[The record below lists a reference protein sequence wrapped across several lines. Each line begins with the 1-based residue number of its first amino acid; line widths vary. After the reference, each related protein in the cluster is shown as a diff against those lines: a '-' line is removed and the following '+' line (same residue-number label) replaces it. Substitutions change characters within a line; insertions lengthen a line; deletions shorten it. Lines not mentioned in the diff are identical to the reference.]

1 MPKNPNVKR
10 VMVIGSGPIV
20 IGQAA
25 EFDYAGTQACRSL
38 KEEGVEVILVNSN
51 PATIMTDRD
60 IADKVYIEPLTV
72 KALEQIIEKE
82 KPDSI
87 LPTLGG
93 QAGLNLGMELEESG
107 FLASHGVTL
116 LGTTAATIR
125 NAEGRQEF
133 KDLMERIGEPCA
145 ASKVVETV
153 EEGIEF
159 TESIGYPVVLR
170 PAYTLGG
177 SGGGIAYNQ
186 LQLEEILENGLRLSR
201 VGQVLV
207 ERCIAG
213 WKEIEYEVMRDSA
226 GNCIT
231 VCNMENIDPVGV
243 HTGDSIVVAPSQTLS
258 DKEYQMLRTSA
269 LNIINELEITGGC
282 NVQFAL
288 HPTSFEY
295 CVIEVNP
302 RVSRSSA
309 LASKATG
316 YPIAKVAAKIALG
329 YTLDEIKNAITRKT
343 YASFEPALDYCVVK
357 IPRLPFDKF
366 ITAKRTLTTQ
376 MKATGEVMSICD
388 NFEGALMKAIRS
400 LEQHVDCMLSYD
412 FSELSAEELKAR
424 LKVVDDRRIW
434 MIAEAIRKGI
444 SYEEIHDITS
454 IDIWFIDKIAIL
466 VEMEEALRT
475 KELTPELLKE
485 AKRIEF
491 PDNVIARLTDRSE
504 SEIKAMRHA
513 NGIRA
518 VYKMVD
524 TCAAEFEASTP
535 YYYSVYGGECEACG
549 SGISAL
555 KSVTSNHACIS
566 GTEESGGRA
575 ENSATKGPEAEG
587 RRDPEAG
594 SLFRE
599 NAEGRRRKVLVLG
612 SGPIRIGQGI
622 EFDYCSVHATWAF
635 SRAGYETIIIN
646 NNPETVSTDFDIAD
660 KLYFEPLTP
669 EDVGAI
675 VDIEKPDGAVVQFG
689 GQTAIK
695 LTESLMKMGVPILG
709 TRAEDVDAAEDREL
723 FDRILEETG
732 IPRAAGGTVY
742 TAEEAKA
749 VANRLGYPVLVRPSY
764 VLGGQG
770 MQIAI
775 SDEEIEEF
783 MAIINRIAQDHPI
796 LVDKYLEGKEIEVDA
811 VCDGTDILIP
821 GIMEHIERTGVHSG
835 DSISVYPAH
844 TIGKLVKDKI
854 AEYTRRL
861 AKALHVKGLINIQ
874 FIAIEE
880 DVYVIEVNPRSSRTV
895 PYISKVTGIPIV
907 DLATEVILGKTI
919 RELGY
924 EPGLQPEAA
933 YYAIKMP
940 VFSFEKIR
948 GAEIS
953 LGPEMKSTGECLG
966 IAKEFHEALYKA
978 FLGAGV
984 NLPRHRN
991 LIITVKDADKGE
1003 AIGIGRRFEKLGY
1016 TIYATR
1022 STAAALNEAG
1032 VKARKVNKISQESP
1046 TVMDLILGHR
1056 IDLVID
1062 TPTQGRDKSRDGFLI
1077 RRTAIETGVNCIT
1090 SLDTARALLTSLENA
1105 GKDMT
1110 LVDVAQL

>member
-51 PATIMTDRD
+51 PATIMTDKD
-60 IADKVYIEPLTV
+60 IADKVYIEPLNV
-72 KALEQIIEKE
+72 KVLEQIIKKE

-107 FLASHGVTL
+107 FLAAHNVKL

-145 ASKVVETV
+145 ASKVVENV
-153 EEGIEF
+153 EDGVEF
-159 TESIGYPVVLR
+159 TNTIGYPVVLR

-177 SGGGIAYNQ
+177 SGGGIAHNQ
-186 LQLEEILENGLRLSR
+186 VELEEILENGLRLSR

-269 LNIINELEITGGC
+269 LKIINELQITGGC

-329 YTLDEIKNAITRKT
+329 FTLDEIKNAITHKT
-343 YASFEPALDYCVVK
+343 YASFEPTLDYCVVK

-376 MKATGEVMSICD
+376 MKATGEVMSICN

-400 LEQHVDCMLSYD
+400 LEQHVDCLRSYD
-412 FSELSAEELKAR
+412 FSTLSVEELLER
-424 LKVVDDRRIW
+424 LKIVDDQRIYV
-434 MIAEAIRKGI
+434 IAEAIRKGI
-444 SYEEIHDITS
+444 SYEQIHDITK
-454 IDIWFIDKIAIL
+454 IDLWFIDKIAIL
-466 VEMEEALRT
+466 TEMEHALET
-475 KELTPELLKE
+475 QPLTVDLLKE

-491 PDNVIARLTDRSE
+491 PDNVIARLTGKTE
-504 SEIKAMRHA
+504 EEIKKMRYD
-513 NGIRA
+513 NGIKA

-524 TCAAEFEASTP
+524 TCAAEFAASTP
-535 YYYSVYGGECEACG
+535 YYYSVFGGECEA
-549 SGISAL
+549 
-555 KSVTSNHACIS
+555 KET
-566 GTEESGGRA
+566 TGR
-575 ENSATKGPEAEG
+575 K
-587 RRDPEAG
+587 
-594 SLFRE
+594 
-599 NAEGRRRKVLVLG
+599 KVLVLG

-635 SRAGYETIIIN
+635 SKAGYETIIIN

-669 EDVGAI
+669 EDVESI
-675 VDIEKPDGAVVQFG
+675 VNIEHPDGAVVQFG

-709 TRAEDVDAAEDREL
+709 TKAEDVDAAEDREL
-723 FDRILEETG
+723 FDKILEETE

-783 MAIINRIAQDHPI
+783 MEIINRIAQDHPI
-796 LVDKYLEGKEIEVDA
+796 LVDKYLQGKEIEVDA

-821 GIMEHIERTGVHSG
+821 GIMEHIERTGIHSG
-835 DSISVYPAH
+835 DSISVYPAP
-844 TIGKLVKDKI
+844 TIDKVVKEKI

-874 FIAIEE
+874 FIAIGDE
-880 DVYVIEVNPRSSRTV
+880 VYVIEVNPRSSRTV

-907 DLATEVILGKTI
+907 DLATEVIIGKTI

-924 EPGLQPEAA
+924 EPGLQPEAE
-933 YYAIKMP
+933 YFAIKMP

-966 IAKEFHEALYKA
+966 IAKTFNEALYKA

-984 NLPRHRN
+984 ELPKYKN
-991 LIITVKDADKGE
+991 MIITVKDADKGE
-1003 AIGIGRRFEKLGY
+1003 AIEVGRRFEKLGY

-1046 TVMDLILGHR
+1046 TVMDLILGHK

-1062 TPTQGRDKSRDGFLI
+1062 TPTQGRDKTRDGFLI
-1077 RRTAIETGVNCIT
+1077 RRTAIETGIYCIT
-1090 SLDTARALLTSLENA
+1090 AMDTANALVTSMEHMNDCKEL
-1105 GKDMT
+1105 T
-1110 LVDVAQL
+1110 LVDIAQL

>member
-1 MPKNPNVKR
+1 
-10 VMVIGSGPIV
+10 MVIGSGPIV

-38 KEEGVEVILVNSN
+38 KEEGIEVVLVNSN

-60 IADKVYIEPLTV
+60 IADKVYIEPLTAKV
-72 KALEQIIEKE
+72 LEQIIEKE

-107 FLASHGVTL
+107 FLASHNVKL

-125 NAEGRQEF
+125 KAEDRQEF
-133 KDLMERIGEPCA
+133 KDTMEKIGEPCA
-145 ASKVVETV
+145 ASLVVENV
-153 EEGIEF
+153 ADGVAF
-159 TESIGYPVVLR
+159 TNTIGYPVVLR

-177 SGGGIAYNQ
+177 SGGGIAHNQ
-186 LQLEEILENGLRLSR
+186 LELEEILENGLRLSR

-269 LNIINELEITGGC
+269 LNIISELNITGGC

-329 YTLDEIKNAITRKT
+329 YTLDEIKNAITGKT
-343 YASFEPALDYCVVK
+343 YASFEPTLDYCVVK
-357 IPRLPFDKF
+357 MPRLPFDKF

-376 MKATGEVMSICD
+376 MKATGEVMSICT

-400 LEQHVDCMLSYD
+400 LEQHVDCLRSYD
-412 FSELSAEELKAR
+412 FSALDRDELIKR
-424 LKVVDDRRIW
+424 MQKVDDQRIYV
-434 MIAEAIRKGI
+434 IAEALRKGI
-444 SYEEIHDITS
+444 DYDTIYDITR
-454 IDIWFIDKIAIL
+454 IDRWFIDKLAII
-466 VEMEEALRT
+466 VEMEYALET
-475 KELTPELLKE
+475 QPLTVELLKE

-491 PDNVIARLTDRSE
+491 PDNVIARLTGKSE
-504 SEIKAMRHA
+504 SEIKEMRYA
-513 NGIRA
+513 NNIVA
-518 VYKMVD
+518 AFKMVD

-535 YYYSVYGGECEACG
+535 YYYSCFDGENEAVETNPP
-549 SGISAL
+549 
-555 KSVTSNHACIS
+555 K
-566 GTEESGGRA
+566 
-575 ENSATKGPEAEG
+575 
-587 RRDPEAG
+587 
-594 SLFRE
+594 
-599 NAEGRRRKVLVLG
+599 KVLVLG

-635 SRAGYETIIIN
+635 SKAGYETIIIN

-669 EDVGAI
+669 EDVENI
-675 VDIEKPDGAVVQFG
+675 VNIEKPDGAVVQFG

-695 LTESLMKMGVPILG
+695 LTESLMKMGVPIFG
-709 TRAEDVDAAEDREL
+709 TKAEDVDAAEDREL
-723 FDRILEETG
+723 FDKILEQTH

-742 TAEEAKA
+742 TAEEAKE

-783 MAIINRIAQDHPI
+783 MEIINRIAQDHPI
-796 LVDKYLEGKEIEVDA
+796 LVDKYLQGKELEVDA
-811 VCDGTDILIP
+811 VSDGTDILIP

-844 TIGKLVKDKI
+844 TITDKVKETI

-874 FIAIEE
+874 FIAVGEE
-880 DVYVIEVNPRSSRTV
+880 VFVIEVNPRSSRTV

-907 DLATEVILGKTI
+907 DLATEVIIGKTI

-924 EPGLQPEAA
+924 EPGLQKEAG
-933 YYAIKMP
+933 YVAIKMP

-966 IAKEFHEALYKA
+966 IAKTFNEALYKA
-978 FLGAGV
+978 FLGAGID
-984 NLPRHRN
+984 LPRHKRM
-991 LIITVKDADKGE
+991 IITVKDADKGE
-1003 AIGIGRRFEKLGY
+1003 AIEIGRRFAKLGY

-1022 STAAALNEAG
+1022 STAKALNDAG
-1032 VKARKVNKISQESP
+1032 VKANKVNKIQQESP
-1046 TVMDLILGHR
+1046 TVMDLILGHK

-1077 RRTAIETGVNCIT
+1077 RRTSIETGVNCIT
-1090 SLDTARALLTSLENA
+1090 ALDTARALATSLEN
-1105 GKDMT
+1105 KNENPLT
-1110 LVDVAQL
+1110 LVNIADL